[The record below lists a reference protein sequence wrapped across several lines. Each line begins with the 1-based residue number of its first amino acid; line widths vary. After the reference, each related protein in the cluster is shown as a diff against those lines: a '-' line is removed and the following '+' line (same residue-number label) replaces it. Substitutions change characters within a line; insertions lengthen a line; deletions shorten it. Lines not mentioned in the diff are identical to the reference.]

1 MVWFEFEWW
10 VLVLWLLCVVLLGKE
25 DQQSTRTSFLIQAP
39 TEENM

>member
-10 VLVLWLLCVVLLGKE
+10 VLVLWLLCVVLLGEE
-25 DQQSTRTSFLIQAP
+25 DQQSTRASFLIQAP